1 MGRFTD
7 KQKAKEQE
15 ELLFNEVEDDKI
27 ESLKEAIKFLK
38 DLSDKGKLKTLLDV
52 KVTAEDVQSAV
63 NTAINNAIG
72 EGGAI
77 KIWADANYEAKAA
90 ATTE

>member
-15 ELLFNEVEDDKI
+15 KLLFNEVEDDKI

-52 KVTAEDVQSAV
+52 KVTTEDIQ
-63 NTAINNAIG
+63 NAITNAIG

-77 KIWADANYEAKAA
+77 KTWADARYEAKA
-90 ATTE
+90 TV

>member
-7 KQKAKEQE
+7 KQEAKEQE
-15 ELLFNEVEDDKI
+15 KLLFNEAEDDKI

-52 KVTAEDVQSAV
+52 KVTTEDIQ
-63 NTAINNAIG
+63 NAITNAIG

-77 KIWADANYEAKAA
+77 KTWADARYEAKA
-90 ATTE
+90 TV

>member
-15 ELLFNEVEDDKI
+15 KLLFNEAEDDKI

-52 KVTAEDVQSAV
+52 KVTTEDIQ
-63 NTAINNAIG
+63 NAITNAIG

-77 KIWADANYEAKAA
+77 KTWADARYEAKA
-90 ATTE
+90 TV